1 MLCRCA
7 WCQEDLNLPVA
18 EAYISDVLSAT
29 SPCSSIHAT
38 IAPIPSSIL
47 ASMSTWN
54 VSYSSFLATAVGSA
68 GGQGGTTSG
77 SGLPTQSTAGS
88 LGPSWTSTYTFAG
101 SDAPSGMIS
110 SGTEPTSTGSSTG
123 SNTGGAEGWRTISRV
138 AVIMGLLC
146 FGVSV
151 LCVL

>member
-1 MLCRCA
+1 MVCRCA
-7 WCQEDLNLPVA
+7 WCQEALNLPVA
-18 EAYISDVLSAT
+18 EGYIPDILSAT
-29 SPCSSIHAT
+29 SSCSSIYAT

-54 VSYSSFLATAVGSA
+54 MSYSSFLATAVGSA
-68 GGQGGTTSG
+68 GQGGTISG
-77 SGLPTQSTAGS
+77 SGLPTQSAAGS

-101 SDAPSGMIS
+101 SDAPSGTIS
-110 SGTEPTSTGSSTG
+110 GGTEPTSTGSSTG
-123 SNTGGAEGWRTISRV
+123 SNTGGAKGWRTISRV

-151 LCVL
+151 LCIL